1 MTDFRPLVEA
11 VLEAL
16 SVPSD
21 HIDYDRVLN
30 DRAMYARIVIK
41 SALEDPSDVAW
52 EADYL
57 RQQLAKLAPTYRTV
71 EPGQ

>member
-16 SVPSD
+16 TVSPAD
-21 HIDYDRVLN
+21 HTHPDRCLN
-30 DRAMYARIVIK
+30 DRVMYARIVLK
-41 SALEDPSDVAW
+41 AALEDPSDIAW

-57 RQQLAKLAPTYRTV
+57 RRKLAEYPIT
-71 EPGQ
+71 PDAKSGQ